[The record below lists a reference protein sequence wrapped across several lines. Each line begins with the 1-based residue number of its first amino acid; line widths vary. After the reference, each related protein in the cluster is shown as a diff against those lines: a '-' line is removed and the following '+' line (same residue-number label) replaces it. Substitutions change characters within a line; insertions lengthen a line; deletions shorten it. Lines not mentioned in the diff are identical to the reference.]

1 MPSTVTFI
9 KVAGNTAIPARV
21 FVNRARI
28 VLSAPVAVNE
38 KSLIK
43 LTRINIL
50 RLSNNDLNSLIDDIR
65 DEVRDLLIK
74 KPLRDLFA
82 LAAKLILDNVGHNW
96 KCRVTVSLNFV
107 ANLRFQLH
115 ILTSDDY
122 TFLTGEKKLNL
133 AAVIGS
139 QNRGNLG
146 LMQRYIRFQFHE
158 EDSENDAEND
168 TKKLFDHRMHKIRLA
183 NNRLGDCLDLYVY
196 SRPQNV

>member
-9 KVAGNTAIPARV
+9 KVAGSTAVPARV
-21 FVNRARI
+21 FVNRSRI
-28 VLSAPVAVNE
+28 VLSASVAVNE

-65 DEVRDLLIK
+65 DEIHNILLK
-74 KPLRDLFA
+74 KPLRVLFG
-82 LAAKLILDNVGHNW
+82 LQTRLVLDNVGEKW
-96 KCRVTVSLNFV
+96 KCRVTVSLSFV

-115 ILTSDDY
+115 ILSSDDY
-122 TFLTGEKKLNL
+122 TFLTVDRKLNM
-133 AAVIGS
+133 ATVIGS

-158 EDSENDAEND
+158 EEDDAEND
-168 TKKLFDHRMHKIRLA
+168 TKKLFDHRMHRIRLA
-183 NNRLGDCLDLYVY
+183 NNHLGDCLDLYVY
-196 SRPQNV
+196 SRPVVV